1 MKLFGSKNSRSL
13 RCVWALEEANAT
25 YDYQRVWMTKGDG
38 QKPEFKA
45 VNPAG
50 KIPVLQDG
58 TLTLTESVAIMF
70 YVADKFPQ
78 AGLIPSDPAA
88 RAEMY
93 RWTFFAVS
101 EIEPHLWAIAQHR
114 FALPEDKRVPA
125 LEPTATW
132 QLSRAL
138 RAIEKRLADTP
149 FMAGDVFSLADI
161 LCFHCLTWT
170 LSAKLDGVGESS
182 LAYVERLRSRAALL
196 RANER
201 ERLEAEL
208 YEAALAGA
216 VNTPATLV

>member
-1 MKLFGSKNSRSL
+1 MKLFGSRNSRSL

-58 TLTLTESVAIMF
+58 ALTLTESVAIMF

-78 AGLIPSDPAA
+78 AGLIPADAIA

-93 RWTFFAVS
+93 RWIFFAVS

-125 LEPTATW
+125 LEPTAAW
-132 QLSRAL
+132 QLARAL
-138 RAIEKRLADTP
+138 RAIEKRLAHAP
-149 FMAGDVFSLADI
+149 YMAGDAFSLADI

-170 LSAKLDGVGESS
+170 LSAKLDGVGEASI
-182 LAYVERLRSRAALL
+182 AYVDRLRARPALQ
-196 RANER
+196 RANDR
-201 ERLEAEL
+201 ERIEAERH
-208 YEAALAGA
+208 EAQVAAGGA
-216 VNTPATLV
+216 